1 MDYGFYAL
9 VSRMKNINRWALMRN
24 SFTENVQEHS
34 HMTAVLAHALAVI
47 ARDVYGKKADP
58 DKCAAAALF
67 HDASEIITGDMPTP
81 VKYYSSEI
89 TSAYKSVEDIAVS
102 RLVSALPEEMRPSYS
117 ELMNPEGDVKR
128 YVKAADNGS
137 PVAAYTLAMM
147 FLEGKEVEKNE
158 KFGRQMLDR
167 AVSLGYSK
175 AAYEAGK
182 IAESENDY
190 VTAVMLFS
198 EGASKGD
205 LGCIEKLCEMGY
217 YDRVDKINSVS
228 LDSKYGVD

>member
-47 ARDVYGKKADP
+47 ARDVYGKEADP

-128 YVKAADNGS
+128 YVKAADTLS
-137 PVAAYTLAMM
+137 AYIKCLEELKAGNEEFRRASEQSVRKLEAMEM
-147 FLEGKEVEKNE
+147 PEVNYFLEN
-158 KFGRQMLDR
+158 FMPAFMLTLD
-167 AVSLGYSK
+167 
-175 AAYEAGK
+175 E
-182 IAESENDY
+182 
-190 VTAVMLFS
+190 
-198 EGASKGD
+198 
-205 LGCIEKLCEMGY
+205 
-217 YDRVDKINSVS
+217 INF
-228 LDSKYGVD
+228 

>member
-34 HMTAVLAHALAVI
+34 HMTAVLSHALAVI

-128 YVKAADNGS
+128 YVKAADTLS
-137 PVAAYTLAMM
+137 AYIKCLEELKAGNEEFRRASEQSVRKLEAMEM
-147 FLEGKEVEKNE
+147 PEVSYFLEN
-158 KFGRQMLDR
+158 FMPAFMLTLD
-167 AVSLGYSK
+167 
-175 AAYEAGK
+175 E
-182 IAESENDY
+182 
-190 VTAVMLFS
+190 
-198 EGASKGD
+198 
-205 LGCIEKLCEMGY
+205 
-217 YDRVDKINSVS
+217 INF
-228 LDSKYGVD
+228 

>member
-34 HMTAVLAHALAVI
+34 HMTSVLAHALAVI
-47 ARDVYGKKADP
+47 ARDVYGKEADP

-128 YVKAADNGS
+128 YVKAADTLS
-137 PVAAYTLAMM
+137 AYIKCLEELKAGNEEFRRASEQSVRKLEAMEM
-147 FLEGKEVEKNE
+147 PEVNYFLEN
-158 KFGRQMLDR
+158 FMPAFMLTLD
-167 AVSLGYSK
+167 
-175 AAYEAGK
+175 E
-182 IAESENDY
+182 
-190 VTAVMLFS
+190 
-198 EGASKGD
+198 
-205 LGCIEKLCEMGY
+205 
-217 YDRVDKINSVS
+217 INF
-228 LDSKYGVD
+228 

>member
-128 YVKAADNGS
+128 YVKAADTLS
-137 PVAAYTLAMM
+137 AYIKCLEELKAGNEEFRRASEQSVRKLEAMEM
-147 FLEGKEVEKNE
+147 PEVSYFLEN
-158 KFGRQMLDR
+158 FMPAFMLTLD
-167 AVSLGYSK
+167 
-175 AAYEAGK
+175 E
-182 IAESENDY
+182 
-190 VTAVMLFS
+190 
-198 EGASKGD
+198 
-205 LGCIEKLCEMGY
+205 
-217 YDRVDKINSVS
+217 INF
-228 LDSKYGVD
+228 

>member
-47 ARDVYGKKADP
+47 ARDVYGKDADP

-89 TSAYKSVEDIAVS
+89 TSAYKSVEDIAVN

-117 ELMNPEGDVKR
+117 ELLSPEGEVKK
-128 YVKAADNGS
+128 YVKAADKLS
-137 PVAAYTLAMM
+137 AYIKGVEELKAGNEEFRRASEQSLKKLEAMEM
-147 FLEGKEVEKNE
+147 PEVNYFLEN
-158 KFGRQMLDR
+158 FMPAFMLTLD
-167 AVSLGYSK
+167 
-175 AAYEAGK
+175 E
-182 IAESENDY
+182 
-190 VTAVMLFS
+190 
-198 EGASKGD
+198 
-205 LGCIEKLCEMGY
+205 
-217 YDRVDKINSVS
+217 INF
-228 LDSKYGVD
+228 